1 MAMASFEDA
10 INRNIDE
17 FEKKIEYDFKNREYI
32 QIALTHSSF
41 ANEHKQFKYN
51 ERLEFL
57 GDSVLGLVIS
67 DYLFNERK
75 DLPEGKLTKLRANVV
90 CEESLSRVAKK
101 LDVGNFLFLGKGEK
115 ICGGRERDSILAD
128 ATEAIIAAIY
138 LDGGIECAKDFILS
152 NLRDVISN
160 TVDGNIFR
168 DYKTILQEI
177 IQKKNGKLS
186 YRLVEEN
193 GPDHNKE
200 FEMVVKSGHTIL
212 GQGRGRNKK
221 EAEKEAAKNALINM
235 GENI

>member
-1 MAMASFEDA
+1 MASFEDA

-200 FEMVVKSGHTIL
+200 FEMVVKRGHTIL

>member
-1 MAMASFEDA
+1 MASFEDA

-138 LDGGIECAKDFILS
+138 LDGGIECAKEFILS
-152 NLRDVISN
+152 NLRDIISN

>member
-1 MAMASFEDA
+1 MSSFENA
-10 INRNIDE
+10 INDNIKE
-17 FEKKIEYDFKNREYI
+17 FEERIGYTFKNKEYI

-57 GDSVLGLVIS
+57 GDSVLGLVVS
-67 DYLFNERK
+67 DYLFNVRK
-75 DLPEGKLTKLRANVV
+75 DLPEGKLTKFRANVV
-90 CEESLSRVAKK
+90 CEESLSRVARK
-101 LDVGNFLFLGKGEK
+101 LDIGKFLFLGKGEK
-115 ICGGRERDSILAD
+115 ICGGRNRDSILAD

-138 LDGGIECAKDFILS
+138 LDGGLEHARKFILL

-160 TVDGNIFR
+160 TIDGNIFR

-177 IQKKNGKLS
+177 IQKKNGKVS
-186 YRLVEEN
+186 YRLVSEH

-200 FEMVVKSGHTIL
+200 FEMVVKSGHEIL
-212 GQGRGRNKK
+212 GSGSGRNKK

-235 GENI
+235 GEEI

>member
-1 MAMASFEDA
+1 MASFEDA

-101 LDVGNFLFLGKGEK
+101 LDVGNFLF
-115 ICGGRERDSILAD
+115 
-128 ATEAIIAAIY
+128 
-138 LDGGIECAKDFILS
+138 
-152 NLRDVISN
+152 
-160 TVDGNIFR
+160 
-168 DYKTILQEI
+168 
-177 IQKKNGKLS
+177 
-186 YRLVEEN
+186 
-193 GPDHNKE
+193 
-200 FEMVVKSGHTIL
+200 
-212 GQGRGRNKK
+212 
-221 EAEKEAAKNALINM
+221 
-235 GENI
+235 